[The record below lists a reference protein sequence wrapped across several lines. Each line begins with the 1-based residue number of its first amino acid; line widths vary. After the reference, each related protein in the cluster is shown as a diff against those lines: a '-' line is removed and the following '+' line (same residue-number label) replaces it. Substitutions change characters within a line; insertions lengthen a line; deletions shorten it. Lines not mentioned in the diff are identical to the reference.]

1 MIWITLINC
10 FFGLMSTRRPRIS
23 GDTSQQQGPKKQQGR
38 RGAECLGNQ
47 RGYKGDLSNHK
58 HFEGYGRSKYP
69 KTYCYIVWFK
79 ISTDTE
85 LVFLWFETFPSE
97 VCWYWFWLFPCTSWV
112 LSFNWVV
119 SWLWSNIFF
128 WDVHL
133 VEVDRRLFQT
143 IWKRHFAGRHPY
155 SSLFIHHKNP

>member
-1 MIWITLINC
+1 MNNTHQL
-10 FFGLMSTRRPRIS
+10 FFWADVDTKATYLRRHVPAARAKKTARSPWS
-23 GDTSQQQGPKKQQGR
+23 GVPWQSEGI
-38 RGAECLGNQ
+38 Q
-47 RGYKGDLSNHK
+47 RDLSNHK
-58 HFEGYGRSKYP
+58 HFEGSGRSKYP